1 MNNIPKLYIVV
12 PCFNEE
18 QVLPITAKI
27 FLEELQ
33 SLINK
38 ELISEDSRILFV
50 DDGSKDKTWNI
61 VFQLAKE
68 NKYFEGIGLSKNRGH
83 QNALLAGLMEVADK
97 CDIAVSVDCDGQDD
111 ISVIEK
117 MVCEYNNGKDI
128 VYGAR
133 SKRDKDSFFKR
144 FTAENFYRLLKFMGV
159 DTVYN
164 HADFRLVSAKVLK
177 ELSEFKEVNLFLRG
191 IFPFVGF
198 NSSVVYYERENRIAG
213 NSHYPIFKMLALAV
227 EGITSFSIQPLRL
240 ILVTGIFI
248 SLLSLIGILW
258 ACTMYV
264 KGNVIAGWASLICSI
279 FFIGGIQTIFLGIIG
294 EYLGKI
300 YLETKHRPRYI
311 INKRT

>member
-1 MNNIPKLYIVV
+1 M
-12 PCFNEE
+12 
-18 QVLPITAKI
+18 
-27 FLEELQ
+27 
-33 SLINK
+33 
-38 ELISEDSRILFV
+38 
-50 DDGSKDKTWNI
+50 
-61 VFQLAKE
+61 
-68 NKYFEGIGLSKNRGH
+68 
-83 QNALLAGLMEVADK
+83 
-97 CDIAVSVDCDGQDD
+97 
-111 ISVIEK
+111 
-117 MVCEYNNGKDI
+117 
-128 VYGAR
+128 
-133 SKRDKDSFFKR
+133 
-144 FTAENFYRLLKFMGV
+144 
-159 DTVYN
+159 
-164 HADFRLVSAKVLK
+164 
-177 ELSEFKEVNLFLRG
+177 NLFLRG

-198 NSSVVYYERENRIAG
+198 DSTVVYYERENRIAG